1 MIPFVTQHLS
11 STYSLEKTVHG
22 KKKKKQ
28 DVEEHETVI
37 TLSSDKMLIKKKY
50 PQNKN

>member
-1 MIPFVTQHLS
+1 MMPFVIQHLS

-22 KKKKKQ
+22 KKKKKKQ

-37 TLSSDKMLIKKKY
+37 TLSSDKMLI
-50 PQNKN
+50 